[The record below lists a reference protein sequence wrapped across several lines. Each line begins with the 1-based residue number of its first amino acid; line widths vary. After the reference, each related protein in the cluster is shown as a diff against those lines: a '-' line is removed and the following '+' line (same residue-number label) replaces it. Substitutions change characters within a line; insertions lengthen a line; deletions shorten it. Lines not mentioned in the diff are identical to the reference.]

1 MSGATKRNLAEW
13 DAEIETDFQRAVR
26 TTKTAASVKRKKAE
40 PFVKVPLWWV
50 VEAAKATHTP
60 ATVVCIELL
69 HTSWKVKSQTF
80 PLPNGRLKK
89 MGVSREVK
97 RYVLRDLEAAGL
109 ITVERRSHKTP
120 IVTLVIL

>member
-1 MSGATKRNLAEW
+1 M
-13 DAEIETDFQRAVR
+13 
-26 TTKTAASVKRKKAE
+26 
-40 PFVKVPLWWV
+40 VPLWWA

-69 HTSWKVKSQTF
+69 HASWKAKSPTF

-109 ITVERRSHKTP
+109 ITVERRSGKTP
-120 IVTLVIL
+120 IVTLVVL